1 MISKKRALE
10 ILNIALKTGAEYA
23 EIYQQEE
30 IKRVISVNFKR
41 VDVVSTSLIA
51 GIGLRLIKNGK
62 QVYGYTSDLSL
73 KSLNNLAEQLSSS
86 FEGEQ
91 EVFVKE
97 LNSPKK
103 KTINEVLKPIE
114 DVSTEVILAK
124 LKLAEK
130 AAYDVSEQ
138 IVNCNIAF

>member
-103 KTINEVLKPIE
+103 
-114 DVSTEVILAK
+114 
-124 LKLAEK
+124 
-130 AAYDVSEQ
+130 
-138 IVNCNIAF
+138 